1 MTGLE
6 LWGGVECTVN
16 RVGER
21 YRDQMRLSGHHDR
34 RGDLALV
41 AALGI
46 RTLRFP
52 VLWERVA
59 PDRPGSNDWRWTD
72 ERLGECQRLGIR
84 PILGLLHHGSGPR
97 HTSLVDPAMPAL
109 FERYAAS
116 VADRYPWAEDWTP
129 VNEPVTTARFSA
141 LYGAWYPH
149 ARDTRTF
156 WLALLGQIDAT
167 RLAMRAVRRVNP
179 AARLIQTDDLGQT
192 WSTPPLGYVADY
204 YNARRWLGWDLL
216 AGRVDESHPL
226 WDEAAGFGLG
236 DRLRAI
242 RDDPCPPDVV
252 GVNHY
257 PTSDR
262 FLDDRAVH
270 LGPLP
275 DSGFHDVEALR
286 IVDGAQGGFTP
297 LLRQAW
303 DRYRLPLV
311 VTECHL
317 GCTREEQLRWLNQAW
332 RACEMVR
339 GEGVDVRAVTIWAL
353 FGSVDWNSL
362 LTVEAGHYEPG
373 AFDIRSDGAPRPT
386 ALARAAAALTGA
398 DVGDHPHHAMARMA
412 GWWERPIRFAHP
424 RFTIGSKTPAVAR
437 EDASMRPILI
447 TGGGELAQAF
457 VGACSLR
464 GLTHL
469 VADEATLPIGD
480 EQRAA
485 ELLDLY
491 RPWAVVNA
499 AGWSDVDAAGVDDPG
514 ARTAAEGAGV
524 VARACAAREIACLV
538 FSSDAVFD
546 GRQSASYAEA
556 DAPNPLRAYGRCLV
570 IAEDQALA
578 ARALVVRSGP
588 CFSPYDEHNLA
599 IEIERTL
606 GVGRRFVAS
615 EARVFTPTYLP
626 DLVRVCLDLLI
637 DGERGLWH
645 LTSGEA
651 ATELDFARRVATA
664 LGLNASLV
672 VAEERLASGPRTPR
686 PASSALG
693 STRGALLP
701 GFDDAL
707 ARHATVRRSAAAFA
721 PVPVTSGVLA

>member
-1 MTGLE
+1 ME

-34 RGDLALV
+34 AGDLALV

-46 RTLRFP
+46 RTIRLP

-59 PDRPGSNDWRWTD
+59 PDRPEVNDWRWSD
-72 ERLGECQRLGIR
+72 ERLAECSRLGVR
-84 PILGLLHHGSGPR
+84 PIVGLLHHGSGPR
-97 HTSLVDPAMPAL
+97 YTSLVDPAMPAL
-109 FERYAAS
+109 FGRYAGA
-116 VADRYPWAEDWTP
+116 VAERYPWADDWTP
-129 VNEPVTTARFSA
+129 VNEPVTTARFTA

-156 WLALLGQIDAT
+156 WLALLGQVDAT
-167 RLAMRAVRRVNP
+167 RLAMRAIRQVNP
-179 AARLIQTDDLGQT
+179 RARLIQTDDLGET
-192 WSTPPLGYVADY
+192 WSTPELGYVADY

-226 WDEAAGFGLG
+226 WSEADGLTLG

-242 RDDPCPPDVV
+242 RDDPCPPDVI

-262 FLDDRAVH
+262 FLDHRAGH
-270 LGPLP
+270 HGPLP
-275 DSGFHDVEALR
+275 ASGFHDVEALR
-286 IVDGAQGGFTP
+286 AVDGAEGGLAP

-303 DRYRLPLV
+303 KRYGLPLA

-317 GCTREEQLRWLNQAW
+317 GCTREEQLRWLGQAW
-332 RACEMVR
+332 RTCEALQR
-339 GEGVDVRAVTIWAL
+339 EGIDVRALTIWAL

-386 ALARAAAALTGA
+386 ALARAAAELARGEVN
-398 DVGDHPHHAMARMA
+398 DDRPHHAMARMA

-424 RFTIGSKTPAVAR
+424 PFPIASGAPAVAR

-447 TGGGELAQAF
+447 TGGGGRLGQAF
-457 VGACSLR
+457 AGACKLR

-469 VADEATLPIGD
+469 VTDRTTLPVTD
-480 EQRAA
+480 ERRVA

-491 RPWAVVNA
+491 RPWAVINA
-499 AGWSDVDAAGVDDPG
+499 AGWSDVDAAETDEAG
-514 ARTAAEGAGV
+514 ARAAAAGAGV
-524 VARACAAREIACLV
+524 VARACAARGVACVV
-538 FSSDAVFD
+538 FSSDLVFD
-546 GRQSASYAEA
+546 GRKGRPYLET
-556 DAPNPLRAYGRCLV
+556 DAPDPLGALGRSLV
-570 IAEDQALA
+570 LAEEQALA
-578 ARALVVRSGP
+578 ARALVVRTGP
-588 CFSPYDEHNLA
+588 CFSPYDERNRA
-599 IEIERTL
+599 VAVERALRL
-606 GVGRRFVAS
+606 GHRFAAS
-615 EARVFTPTYLP
+615 EDHVFTPTYLP
-626 DLVRVCLDLLI
+626 DLVQVCLDLLI
-637 DGERGLWH
+637 DGEHGLWH

-651 ATELDFARRVATA
+651 MTEVAFARRVAMA
-664 LGLNASLV
+664 LGLDAGAV
-672 VAEERLASGPRTPR
+672 VAGDPDMLVPRAPR
-686 PASSALG
+686 PAWSALG

-701 GFDDAL
+701 GLDDAL
-707 ARHATVRRSAAAFA
+707 ARHAAVRRSTPALT
-721 PVPVTSGVLA
+721 PEPSGALA